1 MSTTMKVAPILEAGN
16 ILTTLPLVEVYLH
29 PGQLYVSSEPA
40 QISMILGS
48 CAGVCLYD
56 CRRSMGGAIHYML
69 PQWDGSGQPSPRYG
83 DIAIEVLFKQFQIL
97 GSNPKDL
104 EAKVFGGAC
113 MFQVFRSENDSED
126 HIGSRNVQMALEIL
140 ARLGIAVVTR
150 DTGGENGRKLKMQS
164 DTGAVTV
171 SVIRNS

>member
-1 MSTTMKVAPILEAGN
+1 MSTTVKVAPVLEAGN
-16 ILTTLPLVEVYLH
+16 ILTTLPLIEVYLH
-29 PGQLYVSSEPA
+29 PGQMYVSTEPA
-40 QISMILGS
+40 HISMILGS

-56 CRRSMGGAIHYML
+56 RRRSMGGAIHYML

-83 DIAIEVLFKQFQIL
+83 DVAIQSLFRQFQIL

-104 EAKVFGGAC
+104 EAKLFGGAC
-113 MFQVFRSENDSED
+113 MFQVFRAENGSDD
-126 HIGSRNVQMALEIL
+126 HIGSRNVQMAVEIL
-140 ARLGIAVVTR
+140 ARLGIAIVTR

-164 DTGAVTV
+164 DTGTVMV

>member
-1 MSTTMKVAPILEAGN
+1 MSTTVKVAPVLEAGN
-16 ILTTLPLVEVYLH
+16 ILTTLPLIEVYLH
-29 PGQLYVSSEPA
+29 PGQLYVSREPA
-40 QISMILGS
+40 HISMILGS

-56 CRRSMGGAIHYML
+56 RRRSMGGAIHYML

-83 DIAIEVLFKQFQIL
+83 DVAIQSLFRQFQIL

-104 EAKVFGGAC
+104 EAKLFGGAC
-113 MFQVFRSENDSED
+113 MFQVFRAENGSDD
-126 HIGSRNVQMALEIL
+126 HIGSRNVQMAVEIL
-140 ARLGIAVVTR
+140 TRLGIAIVTR

-164 DTGAVTV
+164 DTGTVMV